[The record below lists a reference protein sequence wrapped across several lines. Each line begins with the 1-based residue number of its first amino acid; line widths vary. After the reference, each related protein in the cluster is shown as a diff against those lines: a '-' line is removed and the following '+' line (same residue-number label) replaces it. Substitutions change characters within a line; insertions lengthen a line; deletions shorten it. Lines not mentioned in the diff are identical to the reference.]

1 MESTARDVFWT
12 ITNWFTV
19 LMMASWG
26 KKQKDCH
33 LQALKSPRV
42 LNFSATKTMESSSTN
57 PKTIHGTD
65 IFVCA
70 PTFTHKKFN
79 QVMYRWV
86 NIQSSTWIY
95 KICVTR
101 CFAVVFRLRL
111 LFPVTPSTLRYS
123 TLESIQR
130 ASHVGYWSERNSV
143 GIVISV
149 GWFPMIAM
157 YMYISITRWWFQI
170 SNIIFFHH
178 LFVEDFQFDFYFLNM
193 LKPPAST
200 IVELYIYISIQWPG
214 GSIATLKNSPY
225 PHQHMIFQDLE

>member
-12 ITNWFTV
+12 RTNWFTV

-101 CFAVVFRLRL
+101 CFFRWLGSALAVVPRDSLDSQVFNTGVHTMGKSCRVLEWAKL
-111 LFPVTPSTLRYS
+111 GRYS
-123 TLESIQR
+123 HLGR
-130 ASHVGYWSERNSV
+130 MVPYDGYVYVYKYN
-143 GIVISV
+143 
-149 GWFPMIAM
+149 
-157 YMYISITRWWFQI
+157 
-170 SNIIFFHH
+170 
-178 LFVEDFQFDFYFLNM
+178 
-193 LKPPAST
+193 
-200 IVELYIYISIQWPG
+200 
-214 GSIATLKNSPY
+214 
-225 PHQHMIFQDLE
+225 